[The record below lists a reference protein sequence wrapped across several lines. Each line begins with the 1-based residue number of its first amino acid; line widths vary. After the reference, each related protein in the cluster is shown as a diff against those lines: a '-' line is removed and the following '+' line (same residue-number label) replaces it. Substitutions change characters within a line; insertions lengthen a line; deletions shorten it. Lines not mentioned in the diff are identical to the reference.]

1 MILDQIDSAGMYGG
15 LGERIAAG
23 LALLREDGVL
33 SAPVGRYEVQGKHLF
48 FIVDEYETKP
58 AGEGRFEIHRKYLDI
73 QCVVSGTEYIGFTPL
88 EGLTE
93 VQAYD
98 GDKDIAFYA
107 GTAVHSKAILR
118 PGLFAIF
125 WPNEPHMPCRTA
137 EAPCRVKKIVVKIR
151 ME

>member
-1 MILDQIDSAGMYGG
+1 MILDQIDNALMYGG
-15 LGERIAAG
+15 LGERIAVG
-23 LALLREDGVL
+23 LALLSEESVL
-33 SAPVGRYEVQGKHLF
+33 NAPLGRYEVQGKDIF
-48 FIVDEYETKP
+48 FVADEYETKP
-58 AGEGRFEIHRKYLDI
+58 ASEGRFEIHRKYLDI
-73 QCVVSGTEYIGFTPL
+73 QCVVSGTESIGYTPL

-107 GTAVHSKAILR
+107 NTTVHSTLILR

-137 EAPCRVKKIVVKIR
+137 EAPCRVRKIVVKIR